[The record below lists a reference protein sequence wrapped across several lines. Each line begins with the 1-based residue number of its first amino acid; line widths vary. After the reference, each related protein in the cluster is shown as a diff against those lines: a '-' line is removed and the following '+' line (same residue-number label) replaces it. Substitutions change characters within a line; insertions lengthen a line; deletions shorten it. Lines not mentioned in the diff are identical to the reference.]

1 MSASYVCSLSGEQT
15 CDPVVSKGGFVYD
28 RKNIEARKSFPY
40 NVLGEGGCSSQIK
53 INSISIL
60 SLLSNFSLF
69 NRH

>member
-40 NVLGEGGCSSQIK
+40 NVLGEGGCLSQIR
-53 INSISIL
+53 INS
-60 SLLSNFSLF
+60 
-69 NRH
+69 